1 MTRIVESASEWTRC
15 APPRMLRAAEERVA
29 PAAWAAR
36 VEVAL
41 EEHRLLGLSRDE
53 EMTEVCV
60 TNIAD
65 NVKPRVAVDSVEVSS
80 RMEGVPPSRNRGSG
94 QVKFLR
100 TRCWSMQTGR
110 KCTSP

>member
-1 MTRIVESASEWTRC
+1 MTRSAESASEWTRW
-15 APPRMLRAAEERVA
+15 APPRMLRAAEERLA

-53 EMTEVCV
+53 EMTETCV

-65 NVKPRVAVDSVEVSS
+65 NVKPPYCGRLDRSEETNGRCSTVE
-80 RMEGVPPSRNRGSG
+80 
-94 QVKFLR
+94 K
-100 TRCWSMQTGR
+100 
-110 KCTSP
+110 

>member
-1 MTRIVESASEWTRC
+1 MTRSAESASEWTRC
-15 APPRMLRAAEERVA
+15 APPRESEERLA

-53 EMTEVCV
+53 EMTEACV

-65 NVKPRVAVDSVEVSS
+65 NVKPPVAVDSVEVSS
-80 RMEGVPPSRNRGSG
+80 RMEGVPPS
-94 QVKFLR
+94 
-100 TRCWSMQTGR
+100 
-110 KCTSP
+110 